1 MINPDPTEATMPEI
15 VAVGDKLPDIQSK
28 AKTVGNA
35 IALVIGA
42 GLITLIVSFT
52 PDDWDQTVLAIG
64 AALTGLSQ
72 LLITFGT
79 RNNATVPLIVN
90 PGPAGPVAP

>member
-1 MINPDPTEATMPEI
+1 MPEV
-15 VAVGDKLPDIQSK
+15 VAVGDKLPAIQSK
-28 AKTVGNA
+28 AKTIGNA

-42 GLITLIVSFT
+42 GLITLVVSFT

-79 RNNATVPLIVN
+79 RNSATVPLIVN
-90 PGPAGPVAP
+90 PGPVDPIDPVVP